1 MVLVLPILML
11 ALRIFGTP
19 QHVTRRPSSV
29 SFWAADLSCGAGAIS
44 SPVLLEHPKNV
55 SECAMLWER
64 TISEVS
70 KGAPNWLLL
79 SAVGI
84 ATRELASRQV
94 QEGLVPA
101 LVTSG
106 EARPKAKA
114 LSQRL
119 RRNLDDRV
127 QRVLQPAGYGNA
139 ERMIG
144 RFVDAEVQALQSQI
158 TSLNDVIDHEITQGV
173 IEVVEAEVAGRIQET
188 LETVAESAGV
198 NQTAAERDL
207 SEIMRRADADGNEEI
222 TFDELYELMLG
233 KPIDP
238 LVQPLAAEWTILK
251 SPRTASSQW
260 ERWNSLILAP
270 PLKRLSQISSIGR
283 KLYDRAA
290 FQLTSQVEEA
300 SRNVT
305 ERVWVIDRM
314 LELGLA
320 DLSPITE
327 ELPRQPPSP
336 PPPPPGLRTAG
347 GRALQVAER
356 KQLRAERKQLLE
368 ERRQKRLRSGTWRK
382 PWRWFRRERAPS

>member
-119 RRNLDDRV
+119 RRNHLCVRRLPESVDSVLVSRRPVRLMQPGISRQEQHIALVHGRQVHHLVALLVLD
-127 QRVLQPAGYGNA
+127 Q
-139 ERMIG
+139 
-144 RFVDAEVQALQSQI
+144 
-158 TSLNDVIDHEITQGV
+158 VI
-173 IEVVEAEVAGRIQET
+173 R
-188 LETVAESAGV
+188 
-198 NQTAAERDL
+198 
-207 SEIMRRADADGNEEI
+207 
-222 TFDELYELMLG
+222 
-233 KPIDP
+233 
-238 LVQPLAAEWTILK
+238 
-251 SPRTASSQW
+251 
-260 ERWNSLILAP
+260 
-270 PLKRLSQISSIGR
+270 
-283 KLYDRAA
+283 
-290 FQLTSQVEEA
+290 
-300 SRNVT
+300 
-305 ERVWVIDRM
+305 
-314 LELGLA
+314 
-320 DLSPITE
+320 
-327 ELPRQPPSP
+327 
-336 PPPPPGLRTAG
+336 
-347 GRALQVAER
+347 
-356 KQLRAERKQLLE
+356 
-368 ERRQKRLRSGTWRK
+368 
-382 PWRWFRRERAPS
+382 